1 MGAPWGLLG
10 QWLGLLGRLG
20 ALLGRL
26 GAVFAVWKVSWDRFG
41 AVERPSW
48 VSPGAIVGQL
58 EALLG
63 LYGPSMSRLGPFWG
77 NFGRLLVHFG
87 ARLGPLGAIREAS
100 WAVLS

>member
-1 MGAPWGLLG
+1 MGAPWGRLG

-41 AVERPSW
+41 AAERPSW
-48 VSPGAIVGQL
+48 VFPGAIIGQL

-63 LYGPSMSRLGPFWG
+63 RYSPSMSPLGPF
-77 NFGRLLVHFG
+77 
-87 ARLGPLGAIREAS
+87 
-100 WAVLS
+100 